1 MNTEN
6 KKNIEVI
13 EIQPEI
19 PVKAAPITL
28 LEPEMP
34 NLTTVEVIDPITYE
48 QKDDYNEAMNSL
60 VAKYSKK

>member
-1 MNTEN
+1 MITEN
-6 KKNIEVI
+6 KKDIIVL

-19 PVKAAPITL
+19 PVKVTPIKL
-28 LEPEMP
+28 LEPEIP
-34 NLTTVEVIDPITYE
+34 DLKPVEVIEPITYV